1 MTNEEIAIQLANHE
15 NRIKVSE
22 HRVSDLE
29 DQQKEIQELT
39 ISVKELA
46 ISMKN
51 MMEEQREQ
59 GERLQKLE
67 EEPGKNWNS
76 VKQTALTTL
85 TSTIAGA
92 LAVGII
98 LLLAYYIR

>member
-1 MTNEEIAIQLANHE
+1 MTVEEIAVKLANHE
-15 NRIKVSE
+15 NRIKVTE
-22 HRVSDLE
+22 HRVADLE
-29 DQQKEIQELT
+29 AQQKEIQELT

-67 EEPGKNWNS
+67 AEPGKNWNS
-76 VKQTALTTL
+76 VKQTTLTTF